1 MCNGLGIVLGMM
13 TCHYLEM
20 KGYHWRGLWKIPTL
34 KGKLKRAVGQ
44 FTPYSWT
51 SYQWG
56 YTDSFKR
63 FVFVCG
69 LIVLVSM
76 ASSLFPLN
84 NIMPFRNYVERT
96 QVGNRII
103 SA

>member
-1 MCNGLGIVLGMM
+1 MV

-20 KGYHWRGLWKIPTL
+20 KAYHWRGLWKIPTL

-51 SYQWG
+51 RYQWG
-56 YTDSFKR
+56 YSDSLKR

-69 LIVLVSM
+69 LIVM
-76 ASSLFPLN
+76 
-84 NIMPFRNYVERT
+84 
-96 QVGNRII
+96 VGNYLTSVLLHSQVSLYI
-103 SA
+103 

>member
-1 MCNGLGIVLGMM
+1 MI

-20 KGYHWRGLWKIPTL
+20 KAYQWSGLWKIPTL

-56 YTDSFKR
+56 YSDSFKR

-69 LIVLVSM
+69 LVVLVRMSFV
-76 ASSLFPLN
+76 A
-84 NIMPFRNYVERT
+84 V
-96 QVGNRII
+96 
-103 SA
+103 